1 MPNNERMKHRFALA
15 VLLPLCAQATL
26 TASTTYDFGAATT
39 ISLSDES
46 TAYTGGAWTA
56 ETYSGSTSQQIDC
69 VVAFTGASS
78 TSDVCGTAGTNL
90 GSAANVSVV
99 NVPGGT
105 APAGAN
111 YLMVDGDPHWGAP
124 ISTVLSLTVGDSYTL
139 SYYQASNEE
148 SPDNTAYDDNWQ
160 VYLIPGSTA
169 ANICPQSYCTT
180 HAAQTV
186 VDSGDL
192 VHNSP
197 VMHNPGANSTPWVND
212 TYTFT
217 ATATSEVLEFVT
229 NVLLPGTPD
238 TVPTGGSFQPPMLDL
253 ADVTLTQN
261 SSSTP
266 EPSTWEL
273 TMLGAGVVFAASKL
287 RRRFSGQK

>member
-1 MPNNERMKHRFALA
+1 MTFRYALA
-15 VLLPLCAQATL
+15 VLLTLAAESTL
-26 TASTTYDFGAATT
+26 TASQTYDFGLTT
-39 ISLSDES
+39 TVSLSDES

-56 ETYSGSTSQQIDC
+56 ETYSGSTTQQIDC
-69 VVAFTGASS
+69 VVAFTGGSS
-78 TSDVCGTAGTNL
+78 TSDVCGTSGTNL
-90 GSAANVSVV
+90 GSAANVTVV
-99 NVPGGT
+99 TAPGGT
-105 APAGAN
+105 NPTGSN

-124 ISTVLSLTVGDSYTL
+124 ISTVLSLTAGDSYTL
-139 SYYQASNEE
+139 SFYQASNEE
-148 SPDNTAYDDNWQ
+148 SPDNTAYDDSWQ

-192 VHNSP
+192 VHTSA
-197 VMHNPGANSTPWVND
+197 VMHNTGGTSTSWVQD

-217 ATATSEVLEFVT
+217 ASATSEVLEFVT

-238 TVPTGGSFQPPMLDL
+238 TVPTGSSFQPPMLDL

-261 SSSTP
+261 SSTP

-273 TMLGAGVVFAASKL
+273 TMLGAGVVFAVGKL
-287 RRRFSGQK
+287 RRRFSGRK